1 VAKPPGTTKLDVNHR
16 IGGETDSTEREWRAT
31 GVRRFVLALVLAT
44 LIAIADALAGRGA
57 VLISVLVAAPLVAAT
72 ASGGMRTAVVA
83 AYTVGLGVLLGVPDH
98 IFGSVNHLV
107 RLTTVVVGG
116 ALAVWVA
123 TLRERRERDSL
134 HLRVQYEVAQILSE
148 ADSLE
153 QSAPRLLAAVGRPL
167 GWEVGALWRVTP
179 SGLRCAA
186 GWYPTESGQLANFRE
201 ATEKAT
207 LARGVGLPGRAW
219 DREEPIWVA
228 DVLKESNFPRAEAAA
243 EAGLRGGMALPIFA
257 GGEVIGAADFF
268 AREVR
273 SLDEE
278 LVALLSAVGAQIGEF
293 VERLR
298 AASALRESEARKA
311 AMLESALDC
320 VMTMDHEGRVV
331 EMNAAA
337 ERTFGYRPE
346 EVVGE
351 EMAAL
356 IIPPS
361 LRNRHREALRRYV
374 ETEEPTILGR
384 RIELTGMRSDGT
396 EFPVELAI
404 NRIGDRSP
412 PMFTGY
418 IRDITDRRHGEEDR
432 EELLRLEQLA
442 RLDASRAR
450 DQLEA
455 ILSGV
460 ADGITAQAPDG
471 TIVFANDAA
480 VETLGYSSQEE
491 LLAAPLSETM
501 DRFELL
507 DEGGDP
513 FPADRLPGRLA
524 LQGEGTNEAL
534 VRFRIRASGEERW
547 SLVKAT
553 PILDE
558 QGETVM
564 VINVFEDVT
573 GTKRAEVQSRFL
585 AESSRILGASL
596 DPDDTLQRVARLAVP
611 EVADWCAVDLRGEG
625 GAIDR
630 VALAHSDPRQLEMAE
645 EFQREYPP
653 DPAAQTGVPQVLRT
667 GEPELYPDISDEMLQ
682 AGAVDERHL
691 EILRGFGFRSA
702 MAVPMVARDQVV
714 GVLTF
719 VSGRSGRRFDETDL
733 ALAEELGRRCAT
745 ALDNAR
751 LYGERAYIA
760 RTLQQSL
767 LPAELPIIPGLETAA
782 RFHATGH
789 GTDVG
794 GDFYDLF
801 QTGTQGWTVVVGDVC
816 GKGPDAAAVTALAR
830 YTLRAAAMQER
841 LPSNSLRILNEALLR
856 QREDRRFCTVAY
868 AYFEPDDGGARVGL
882 ASGGHPLPL
891 VLRSDGTVEA
901 LGTHG
906 TLLGVV
912 PDPDLEDRAATLEAG
927 DALVFYTDG
936 VTEARGANGLLG
948 EKGLVD
954 LVASCAGL
962 GADAIASR
970 VEAAALDVQHGE
982 PRDDIAVVVLRVAA

>member
-1 VAKPPGTTKLDVNHR
+1 
-16 IGGETDSTEREWRAT
+16 
-31 GVRRFVLALVLAT
+31 
-44 LIAIADALAGRGA
+44 
-57 VLISVLVAAPLVAAT
+57 
-72 ASGGMRTAVVA
+72 
-83 AYTVGLGVLLGVPDH
+83 
-98 IFGSVNHLV
+98 
-107 RLTTVVVGG
+107 
-116 ALAVWVA
+116 
-123 TLRERRERDSL
+123 
-134 HLRVQYEVAQILSE
+134 
-148 ADSLE
+148 
-153 QSAPRLLAAVGRPL
+153 
-167 GWEVGALWRVTP
+167 
-179 SGLRCAA
+179 
-186 GWYPTESGQLANFRE
+186 
-201 ATEKAT
+201 
-207 LARGVGLPGRAW
+207 
-219 DREEPIWVA
+219 
-228 DVLKESNFPRAEAAA
+228 
-243 EAGLRGGMALPIFA
+243 
-257 GGEVIGAADFF
+257 
-268 AREVR
+268 
-273 SLDEE
+273 
-278 LVALLSAVGAQIGEF
+278 
-293 VERLR
+293 
-298 AASALRESEARKA
+298 
-311 AMLESALDC
+311 
-320 VMTMDHEGRVV
+320 MTMDHEGRVV

-337 ERTFGYRPE
+337 ERTFGYRAE
-346 EVVGE
+346 EAVGQ

-356 IIPPS
+356 IVPPS
-361 LRNRHREALRRYV
+361 LRDRHREALRRYV

-384 RIELTGMRSDGT
+384 RIELTGMRSDGA

-418 IRDITDRRHGEEDR
+418 IRDITDRRRGEQDR

-471 TIVFANDAA
+471 TIVFANHAA
-480 VETLGYSSQEE
+480 MHTLGYSSREE

-501 DRFELL
+501 ARFDLL
-507 DEGGDP
+507 DEGGGP
-513 FPADRLPGRLA
+513 FPLHRLPGRLA
-524 LQGEGTNEAL
+524 LQGGGTNEAL
-534 VRFRIRASGEERW
+534 VRFRVRATGEERW

-558 QGETVM
+558 GGQIVM
-564 VINVFEDVT
+564 AINVFEDVT
-573 GTKRAEVQSRFL
+573 GTKRAEVQSSFL
-585 AESSRILGASL
+585 AESSRILGSSL
-596 DPDDTLQRVARLAVP
+596 DPDETLQQVARLAVP

-625 GAIDR
+625 GAIER
-630 VALAHSDPRQLEMAE
+630 VALAHTDPRQLEMAE

-653 DPAAQTGVPQVLRT
+653 DPGGETGVAQVLRA

-682 AGAVDERHL
+682 AGAADGRHL

-702 MAVPMVARDQVV
+702 MLVPMVAREQVV

-733 ALAEELGRRCAT
+733 ALAEEVARRCAT

-767 LPAELPIIPGLETAA
+767 LPAELPRIPGLETAA
-782 RFHATGH
+782 RFHATGL

-816 GKGPDAAAVTALAR
+816 GKGPDAAAITALAR

-901 LGTHG
+901 LGAHG

-912 PDPDLEDRAATLEAG
+912 PDPDLEDRAATLAPG

-936 VTEARGANGLLG
+936 VTEARGANGLFG
-948 EKGLVD
+948 EKRLAE
-954 LVASCAGL
+954 LIASCAGL
-962 GADAIASR
+962 GADAIASK